1 MTRDGTVGRS
11 DATETNLPPHWDI
24 DPARVEPKERG
35 QGLTDLQEKP
45 GQLRDKFGGNAAQ
58 SREQVRPRLYQVH
71 ATGLI
76 EQEGHFAAPAADV
89 SSRDDPTAVT

>member
-1 MTRDGTVGRS
+1 MAQSVDPTQPRQTCHLIGTSIPLELNRRNGAQV
-11 DATETNLPPHWDI
+11 
-24 DPARVEPKERG
+24 
-35 QGLTDLQEKP
+35 LTDLQEKP

-76 EQEGHFAAPAADV
+76 EQEGHFAATAADV